1 MDSTPF
7 PTLTADLAR
16 VQQAIQPAADCGLEP
31 SKALGHL
38 MGGVPKL
45 VRPTLTLMSASVFAG
60 PGPASERVVRS
71 AAAVELLHVGSMCH
85 DDVMDEADSRRG
97 RESVNARWGNIVAIV
112 TGDYLLARGAEL
124 ATELGLAE
132 ANLVAATLRTLCG
145 GQLAEALSLYDV
157 DRTEAAY
164 LEAISGKT
172 ATLLSAACWIGALNG
187 GGDPAQ
193 VDALRRF
200 GLHFGIAFQ
209 VNDDVLDLVQT
220 AERLGKPAGQDIAE
234 GVYTLPTLRALARS
248 PELRDLLGQQSR
260 PIPADEVERAR
271 KLVVESG
278 TLAACSAVADQH
290 VALAVEAIE
299 STGAPAPAVA
309 TMVDFARGMLNA
321 VGIADPQEGASLFYP
336 AAR

>member
-1 MDSTPF
+1 MNSSPF

-16 VQQAIQPAADCGLEP
+16 VQQAILPATDCGLEP

-45 VRPTLTLMSASVFAG
+45 VRPTLTLMSAGLFAG
-60 PGPASERVVRS
+60 AGPASERVVQ
-71 AAAVELLHVGSMCH
+71 AAAAIELLHVGSMCH

-97 RESVNARWGNIVAIV
+97 RESVNARWGNVVAIV

-132 ANLVAATLRTLCG
+132 ANLVAATLRALCG
-145 GQLAEALSLYDV
+145 GQLTEALSLYDA
-157 DRTEAAY
+157 DRTESAY
-164 LEAISGKT
+164 LEAITGKT
-172 ATLLSAACWIGALNG
+172 AALLSAACWIGALNG
-187 GGDPAQ
+187 GADPARA
-193 VDALRRF
+193 DALRRF

-248 PELRDLLGQQSR
+248 AELRELLGR
-260 PIPADEVERAR
+260 PGSPDEVERAR
-271 KLVVESG
+271 TLVVESG
-278 TLAACSAVADQH
+278 TLPDCSALADEH

-299 STGAPAPAVA
+299 STGAPARAVA
-309 TMVDFARGMLNA
+309 ALVGFARGMLNA
-321 VGIADPQEGASLFYP
+321 VGIADPREGESLFYR
-336 AAR
+336 AAAG